1 MTLQASPADPTQPD
15 QGPGGPEST
24 PQTVVVQAPRS
35 PLVAWVIA
43 GGLVVIATCLVV
55 LLDQRAAVQA
65 QPVSHAGARGVFAF
79 TGQLT
84 KGTYGLF
91 MVDVDTATVWC
102 YEYLPSKRELR
113 LVAARTWT
121 YDRYLKDFNAGLPSP
136 QEVEQLVEQ
145 QRALELQSNM
155 GAGP

>member
-1 MTLQASPADPTQPD
+1 MTLQGTPAEPARLDQDTAAS
-15 QGPGGPEST
+15 GHGL
-24 PQTVVVQAPRS
+24 QTVVIQPPRTS
-35 PLVAWVIA
+35 VVTWVIA
-43 GGLVVIATCLVV
+43 GGLVVIATCLV
-55 LLDQRAAVQA
+55 LLIDQGSVARA

-79 TGQLT
+79 TGQLS

-113 LVAARTWT
+113 LVACRTWK
-121 YDRYLKDFNAGLPSP
+121 YDRYLEDFNSGTPTP
-136 QEVEQLVEQ
+136 EEVEQLVEQ
-145 QRALELQSNM
+145 QRALKLQSEM